1 MEWRKRGAVPPDKP
15 GIKAGERRCGPQ
27 VSNVQATRTVAKA
40 ASAAEERWLTAA
52 ADSGGVMTAA
62 RSEGL
67 QSKLVKPSW
76 SRGETPRSK
85 VDAGNGDEGQRVA
98 AGSVGAKN
106 RR

>member
-1 MEWRKRGAVPPDKP
+1 LEWRKRGAVPPDKP

-40 ASAAEERWLTAA
+40 ASAAELTVT

-67 QSKLVKPSW
+67 QSKLVKPLAFAT
-76 SRGETPRSK
+76 RPT
-85 VDAGNGDEGQRVA
+85 
-98 AGSVGAKN
+98 
-106 RR
+106 